1 MTEHDRIKINLSK
14 FYATDV
20 DPLACPQCGHHRL
33 VVTNTYW
40 VEPEKG
46 KRFKRRLRK
55 CQNPGCDYCQTET
68 VPPPIIDGATTT
80 ERTVQ

>member
-1 MTEHDRIKINLSK
+1 MAERERIKINLTE
-14 FYATDV
+14 FYGSET
-20 DPLACPQCGHHRL
+20 DPLACPGCGAHRF

-46 KRFKRRLRK
+46 KRVKKRLRK
-55 CQNPGCDYCQTET
+55 CGDCGHTQTEI

-80 ERTVQ
+80 ERTAG